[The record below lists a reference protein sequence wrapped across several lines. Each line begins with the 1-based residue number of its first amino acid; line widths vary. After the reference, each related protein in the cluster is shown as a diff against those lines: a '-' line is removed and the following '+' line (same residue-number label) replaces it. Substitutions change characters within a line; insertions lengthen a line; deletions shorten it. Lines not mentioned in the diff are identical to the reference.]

1 VGGNA
6 GISRK
11 ATTAEFLHALLRD
24 MCNVQG
30 VEVSASAR
38 KAWLNGDDLQLTAKE
53 FDLLYALISNAG
65 RVVSREQLMHDVWN
79 TSFWTSTKTIDVHVG
94 WLRRKLGDDARHPR
108 LITTVR
114 GRGLRF
120 EVGPQAEVRSS

>member
-1 VGGNA
+1 
-6 GISRK
+6 
-11 ATTAEFLHALLRD
+11 
-24 MCNVQG
+24 MCKVQG

-38 KAWLNGDDLQLTAKE
+38 KAWLNGEDLQLTAKE

-65 RVVSREQLMHDVWN
+65 RVVSREQLMHDVWK

-94 WLRRKLGDDARHPR
+94 WLRRKLGDDARNPH

-120 EVGPQAEVRSS
+120 ELGPEAEAETEAEARSY

>member
-1 VGGNA
+1 
-6 GISRK
+6 
-11 ATTAEFLHALLRD
+11 

-30 VEVSASAR
+30 VEVDATAR
-38 KAWLNGDDLQLTAKE
+38 RAWLNGEDLQLTAKE

-65 RVVSREQLMHDVWN
+65 RVVSREQLMHDVWK

-108 LITTVR
+108 MITTVR

-120 EVGPQAEVRSS
+120 ELGSSAQARTS